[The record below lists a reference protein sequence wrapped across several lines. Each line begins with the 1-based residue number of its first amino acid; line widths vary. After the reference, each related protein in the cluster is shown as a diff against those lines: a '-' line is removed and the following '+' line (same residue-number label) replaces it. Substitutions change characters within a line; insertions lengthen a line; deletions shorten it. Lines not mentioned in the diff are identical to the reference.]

1 MAKYRGE
8 EKSGKV
14 GKVIYSSWHG
24 RPYQRSMPESV
35 ANPRTEAQQAHRN
48 AFAAISKLSSDL
60 KEAHL
65 IGLHKMAQKEQ
76 LDTYSVFKKI
86 NKSCYIGSAI
96 SYPHV
101 IVSKGPVDE
110 VEITSVKVDEK
121 RVLHVTF
128 DGGVT
133 EKNSEDLFGLFVYCP
148 ELRKCHA
155 AELLQCVIDP
165 AGAFSKSCPKAVQ
178 RPALP
183 VSLSVFS
190 DFAIRSSSSRSACSF
205 FRSRSACAAFRIAS
219 CSRAFFGSVLKS
231 QNSSSEARNRTI
243 V

>member
-86 NKSCYIGSAI
+86 NKGCCIGGAI

-110 VEITSVKVDEK
+110 VEITSVKVDEQ

-133 EKNSEDLFGLFVYCP
+133 EKNSEDLFGVFVYCP

-155 AELLQCVIDP
+155 LQPVPRAVETVTEELPEAFIGQELHLYGFLQDDK
-165 AGAFSKSCPKAVQ
+165 G
-178 RPALP
+178 RT
-183 VSLSVFS
+183 S
-190 DFAIRSSSSRSACSF
+190 DTIYAKLDTSS
-205 FRSRSACAAFRIAS
+205 I
-219 CSRAFFGSVLKS
+219 L
-231 QNSSSEARNRTI
+231 
-243 V
+243 

>member
-1 MAKYRGE
+1 MATYKGE

-60 KEAHL
+60 KVSHL
-65 IGLHKMAQKEQ
+65 IGLHKMAQKEK

-86 NKSCYIGSAI
+86 NKCCCVSGAI

-110 VEITSVKVDEK
+110 VKITSAKVDEH

-128 DGGVT
+128 DGCVT
-133 EKNSEDLFGLFVYCP
+133 EKNEDDVFGIFVYCP
-148 ELRKCHA
+148 KLRQCH
-155 AELLQCVIDP
+155 
-165 AGAFSKSCPKAVQ
+165 SVQ
-178 RPALP
+178 P
-183 VSLSVFS
+183 VSRSIGTITEELPEAFMGQELHLYGFLQDEKGRTS
-190 DFAIRSSSSRSACSF
+190 D
-205 FRSRSACAAFRIAS
+205 
-219 CSRAFFGSVLKS
+219 
-231 QNSSSEARNRTI
+231 TI
-243 V
+243 YAPIFQAEENLLYQKI

>member
-1 MAKYRGE
+1 MAKYIGE

-86 NKSCYIGSAI
+86 NKSCYIGGAI

-110 VEITSVKVDEK
+110 VEITSVKVDEQ

-128 DGGVT
+128 DGCVT
-133 EKNSEDLFGLFVYCP
+133 EGNEDDVFGMFVYCP

-155 AELLQCVIDP
+155 
-165 AGAFSKSCPKAVQ
+165 VQ
-178 RPALP
+178 P
-183 VSLSVFS
+183 V
-190 DFAIRSSSSRSACSF
+190 SRSAGIVSGELPEAFIGQELHLYGFLQDEKGRTSDTIYARLDTSSILQLCCF
-205 FRSRSACAAFRIAS
+205 VSRS
-219 CSRAFFGSVLKS
+219 
-231 QNSSSEARNRTI
+231 
-243 V
+243 